1 MDTSVRQQDQTTV
14 VSITGSVDALTA
26 GGLTDLLLE
35 NIDSQHVRLVVD
47 LGGVDFMSSAGLR
60 AIMTSLKESRKHGG
74 DLRLAAA
81 QPGVEKILKLSGF
94 TSILKSYST
103 LDQAVLSFGS

>member
-26 GGLTDLLLE
+26 GELTDLMLE
-35 NIDSQHVRLVVD
+35 NIDSQHIRLVVD

-81 QPGVEKILKLSGF
+81 QPGVEKILKMSGF

-103 LDQAVLSFGS
+103 LDQAVSSFGS